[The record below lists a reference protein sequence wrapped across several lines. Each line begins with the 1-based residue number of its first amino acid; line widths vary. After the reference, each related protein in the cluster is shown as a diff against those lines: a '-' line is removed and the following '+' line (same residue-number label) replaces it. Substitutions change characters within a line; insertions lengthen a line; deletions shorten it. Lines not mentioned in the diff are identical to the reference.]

1 MPFVVIRLRS
11 APGTLDELCIQLSA
25 ANTLTV
31 ENSKTHQDFTFDM
44 IAT

>member
-11 APGTLDELCIQLSA
+11 TLGSSDERCIHLSNT
-25 ANTLTV
+25 NTLTV

-44 IAT
+44 IAP